1 MSKYNNT
8 ESQYIEAMIAQA
20 QNRFCAYNLLVHNAG
35 RTESWKLSKFHRYL
49 CDAVQEFVERPTDKP
64 YEILII
70 NTPPQHGKSMTIT
83 ETLPSWY
90 LGRHPDARTM
100 IVCYSEDFAQKFGK
114 RNKEKLSEF
123 GEIFGVG
130 LSKTTRS
137 NTEWELDNNRGGM
150 ISRGFGSGLAGQ
162 KGNLIIMDDPFKTKA
177 EAFSEAR
184 RNAIYDEWTHSVKT
198 RTHPATKIILIMT
211 RWHEDDLAGRI
222 MSEELDCQVINLP
235 CECDS
240 EDDLLGRDIGDALCP
255 EMGKDKA
262 WMDTFKKSFMNS
274 EGSTAWN
281 AMFQGKPV
289 AEGGNIIKKNW
300 WQFYDLTEAF
310 LRGLDEIAMSVD
322 ATFKDTGDKVA
333 IEVWGRKD
341 ANFYLI
347 DLINEQLD
355 FPETMSAIIGM
366 KGQYPKIRQIF
377 VEDKANGSA
386 VIAMLKSKIVG
397 ITAVEP
403 YGGKISRVQEITF
416 VIESGNVFLP
426 KNKHFIKEFMAQC
439 SAFPSGKHDD
449 MVDAMSQLLSRM
461 VFKKTYRE
469 TPKKNRLED
478 FFKTKNKTVTHTGK
492 GEQINVV

>member
-1 MSKYNNT
+1 MSKHNNT
-8 ESQYIEAMIAQA
+8 ENEYIEAIIAQA
-20 QNRFCAYNLLVHNAG
+20 QNRLCAYELVVHNTG
-35 RTESWKLSKFHRYL
+35 KTESWKLSKFHRYL
-49 CDAVQEFVERPTDKP
+49 CDTVEEFVERPTDKP

-90 LGRHPDARTM
+90 LGRHQDKRAM
-100 IVCYSEDFAQKFGK
+100 VLCYSEDFAQKFGR
-114 RNKEKLSEF
+114 RNKEKLAEF
-123 GEIFGVG
+123 GEIFGVE

-137 NTEWELDNNRGGM
+137 NTEWELDNNTGGM

-177 EAFSEAR
+177 DAFSESK

-222 MSEELDCQVINLP
+222 MLEEEDCEVINLP

-240 EDDLLGRDIGDALCP
+240 EDDLLGRQLGDSLCP
-255 EMGKDKA
+255 EMGKDKK
-262 WMDTFKKSFMNS
+262 WMETFKKSFMNS

-289 AEGGNIIKKNW
+289 AEGGNIIKRDW
-300 WQFYDLTEAF
+300 WQYYEKTEAF
-310 LRGLDEIAMSVD
+310 VKSLDEIAMSVD

-341 ANFYLI
+341 AQFYLL

-355 FPETMSAIIGM
+355 FPQTLSAIIGM
-366 KGQYPKIRQIF
+366 KGEYPKIRQIF

-386 VIAMLKSKIVG
+386 VIAMLKSKIAG
-397 ITAVEP
+397 IIAVEP
-403 YGGKISRVQEITF
+403 FGGKISRVQEITP

-426 KNKHFIKEFMAQC
+426 NNKHFVKEFVAQC

-461 VFKKTYRE
+461 VFKKTWRE
-469 TPKKNRLED
+469 PIKKNKLED
-478 FFKTKNKTVTHTGK
+478 FFKNKKQPTSKYGK
-492 GEQINVV
+492 GERINVV